1 MNIALSAVVVFILLM
16 PPIVFYLSFS
26 YGRYPKA
33 KPKFAFLD
41 GILASGII
49 SLFVHALALL
59 LLKKEVRLD
68 ILLKIFGGELK
79 DLENKITNRDL
90 TRCLKHFALY
100 NFILAATFT
109 MLGRLARH
117 IVIRFNHNHVQS
129 ELLRLNNRW
138 WHFFNGHDNGKPFLD
153 LVFVDA
159 AVATQEG
166 TIIYTGWLRDFVCD
180 GERLDRIYLEYVRK
194 RRLKL
199 SNDEKKETETRRSS
213 AVPVSGAKFS
223 LPYANIINLN
233 VRFVR
238 LEIEETTDPDD

>member
-1 MNIALSAVVVFILLM
+1 MNIALSAVVIFILLM
-16 PPIVFYLSFS
+16 PPIVFYLSFC
-26 YGRYPKA
+26 YGRYPRA
-33 KPKFAFLD
+33 KPKFTFLD

-59 LLKKEVRLD
+59 LLKKEVRFD
-68 ILLKIFGGELK
+68 ILMKVFGGELK
-79 DLENKITNRDL
+79 DLESKMTNYDVRL
-90 TRCLKHFALY
+90 CLQHFALY
-100 NFILAATFT
+100 NFTLLVIFT

-138 WHFFNGHDNGKPFLD
+138 WHFFNGHENGKPFLD

-180 GERLDRIYLEYVRK
+180 GERLDRIYLEFVRK
-194 RRLKL
+194 RKLKL
-199 SNDEKKETETRRSS
+199 NNNGREDVETKQSS
-213 AVPVSGAKFS
+213 GVPIAEGKFS
-223 LPYANIINLN
+223 LPYDNIINLN
-233 VRFVR
+233 VRFVALKIR
-238 LEIEETTDPDD
+238 EKKKTDD